1 MEISHILLMAI
12 GLALLTGG
20 AELLVRGAS
29 RLAAYAGISPLVIGL
44 TVVAYGTSAPELA
57 VSFTSALAGQS
68 DIAFGNVV
76 GSNTFNVLFILGI
89 CALIQPLK
97 VSMQLVRLD
106 VPIMVVTSLAIAI
119 MSLDGR
125 INRTD
130 GVVLVTAIVAYT
142 VFSIVKSRK
151 ESLSVRREY
160 AHEFGAKPR
169 SPDQVG
175 VCVFQVLIGLAMLV
189 AGSRWLVE
197 GAVAFARLM
206 GISELVIGLT
216 IIAAGTSLPEVATS
230 IIATV
235 RGERDIAVGNIV
247 GSNIFNILSVL
258 GFSALVAP
266 DGVIVSR
273 AALVYDLPV
282 MLAVSVACLP
292 VFFTGASIARWE
304 GAVFLGYYVFYT
316 LQLIARATGS
326 QGTLTFLTMAGFIIV
341 PATVVVLCLSVW
353 QAITPPR
360 KGAS

>member
-20 AELLVRGAS
+20 GELLIRGSS
-29 RLAAYAGISPLVIGL
+29 RLAAFAGVSPLVIGL

-57 VSFTSALAGQS
+57 VSVTSSLAGQS

-76 GSNTFNVLFILGI
+76 GSNIFNVLFILGT
-89 CALIQPLK
+89 CALIQPLR
-97 VSMQLVRLD
+97 VSSQLIRFD
-106 VPIMVVTSLAIAI
+106 VPILVVASFTSAVMA
-119 MSLDGR
+119 LDGR
-125 INRTD
+125 IGRSD
-130 GVVLVTAIVAYT
+130 GIMLTAAIVAYT
-142 VFSIVKSRK
+142 VFSLVKSRK
-151 ESLSVRREY
+151 DSLSVRIEY
-160 AHEFGAKPR
+160 AKEFGSKPR
-169 SPDQVG
+169 TTNEIA
-175 VCVFQVLIGLAMLV
+175 VCLFQILIGLVLLV

-197 GAVAFARLM
+197 GAVALARIL

-216 IIAAGTSLPEVATS
+216 IIAAGTSLPEVAAS
-230 IIATV
+230 VIATM